1 MQLMK
6 SYLETITE
14 HAASRN
20 LELKELFRVA
30 DLPTSTYYRT
40 INGTSE
46 LRYDT
51 AKKLYD
57 AVDEHVKRR
66 KYKERLER
74 MAKNNEHI
82 DRRIIRYK

>member
-6 SYLETITE
+6 SYLKTITE
-14 HAASRN
+14 HAASQKI
-20 LELKELFRVA
+20 ELKELFRVA

-46 LRYDT
+46 LRYET

-57 AVDEHVKRR
+57 AVEEYVKRR
-66 KYKERLER
+66 KYKERIER
-74 MAKNNEHI
+74 MSRNNEHI

>member
-1 MQLMK
+1 MK
-6 SYLETITE
+6 SYLDTITE

-20 LELKELFRVA
+20 ITLKELFRVA

-40 INGTSE
+40 INKTSE

-57 AVDEHVKRR
+57 AVDEKVRR
-66 KYKERLER
+66 DKYKERIER

-82 DRRIIRYK
+82 DRRIVRYK

>member
-1 MQLMK
+1 MK

-57 AVDEHVKRR
+57 AVDEYVKR
-66 KYKERLER
+66 KKHNERIER
-74 MAKNNEHI
+74 MTRNNEHI

>member
-6 SYLETITE
+6 SYLETIKD

-40 INGTSE
+40 INETSE
-46 LRYDT
+46 LRYET

-74 MAKNNEHI
+74 LAQNNEHI